1 MNARTKVATHL
12 FYQTFVRLSIMMKA
26 GISMKLFRQRFIQ
39 AKGQSG
45 LRWID
50 IANRSGL
57 DKASISQYKNGV
69 HTPEPDALYRLA
81 LALNVSMEWLT
92 GAEISVSDSEILNQY
107 HQLNDLG
114 KSELIQFLD
123 DLSSNQKYKK

>member
-1 MNARTKVATHL
+1 M
-12 FYQTFVRLSIMMKA
+12 
-26 GISMKLFRQRFIQ
+26 GIFQQRFIQ
-39 AKGQSG
+39 AKEQSG

-50 IANRSGL
+50 IANLSGL

-69 HTPEPDALYRLA
+69 HTPEPDALYHLA
-81 LALNVSMEWLT
+81 VALNVSMEWLT

-123 DLSSNQKYKK
+123 DLSSDQKYKK

>member
-1 MNARTKVATHL
+1 MK
-12 FYQTFVRLSIMMKA
+12 TFQ
-26 GISMKLFRQRFIQ
+26 QRFLQ
-39 AKGQSG
+39 AKEQSG

-69 HTPEPDALYRLA
+69 HIPEPDALYRLA
-81 LALNVSMEWLT
+81 NTLNVSMEWLT
-92 GAEISVSDSEILNQY
+92 SAEVSPNDSEILNHY

-114 KSELIQFLD
+114 QAEFLKFLN
-123 DLSSNQKYKK
+123 DLLSNPKYRK

>member
-1 MNARTKVATHL
+1 MEIFQK
-12 FYQTFVRLSIMMKA
+12 
-26 GISMKLFRQRFIQ
+26 RFIQ
-39 AKGQSG
+39 AKEQSG
-45 LRWID
+45 LRWVD

-81 LALNVSMEWLT
+81 VALNVSMEWLT
-92 GAEISVSDSEILNQY
+92 GTDIPTVSVDDSEILNRY

-114 KSELIQFLD
+114 KQEFTQFLD
-123 DLSSNQKYKK
+123 GLLSDEQYKK

>member
-1 MNARTKVATHL
+1 
-12 FYQTFVRLSIMMKA
+12 MMEVFQK
-26 GISMKLFRQRFIQ
+26 RFIQ
-39 AKGQSG
+39 AKEHSG

-81 LALNVSMEWLT
+81 VALNVSMEWLT
-92 GAEISVSDSEILNQY
+92 GADVPMVADKSSCGIGLVSNDEWEILNRY
-107 HQLNDLG
+107 RQLDDLG
-114 KSELIQFLD
+114 KSEFKRFLD
-123 DLSSNQKYKK
+123 DLSSGKNTKGYRSNG

>member
-1 MNARTKVATHL
+1 MEIFQK
-12 FYQTFVRLSIMMKA
+12 
-26 GISMKLFRQRFIQ
+26 RFIQ
-39 AKGQSG
+39 AKEQSG

-81 LALNVSMEWLT
+81 VALNVSMEWLT
-92 GAEISVSDSEILNQY
+92 GADIPTASVDDSEILNRY

-114 KSELIQFLD
+114 KQEFTQFLD
-123 DLSSNQKYKK
+123 ALLSDKKYKG

>member
-1 MNARTKVATHL
+1 M
-12 FYQTFVRLSIMMKA
+12 
-26 GISMKLFRQRFIQ
+26 GIFQKRFIQ
-39 AKGQSG
+39 ANEQSE

-81 LALNVSMEWLT
+81 VALNVSMEWLT
-92 GAEISVSDSEILNQY
+92 GVDTPTVSVDDSELLNHY

-114 KSELIQFLD
+114 KQELTQFLD
-123 DLSSNQKYKK
+123 SLLSEQQYKR

>member
-1 MNARTKVATHL
+1 MT
-12 FYQTFVRLSIMMKA
+12 TFQK
-26 GISMKLFRQRFIQ
+26 RFIQ
-39 AKGQSG
+39 AKEQSG
-45 LRWID
+45 LRWVD

-81 LALNVSMEWLT
+81 VALNVSMEWLT
-92 GAEISVSDSEILNQY
+92 GADIPLASVDDSKILNRY

-114 KSELIQFLD
+114 KQEFMQFLD
-123 DLSSNQKYKK
+123 ELLSDEKHKR

>member
-1 MNARTKVATHL
+1 MEL
-12 FYQTFVRLSIMMKA
+12 FQ
-26 GISMKLFRQRFIQ
+26 QRFIQ
-39 AKGQSG
+39 AKEQSG

-81 LALNVSMEWLT
+81 NVLNVSMEWLT
-92 GAEISVSDSEILNQY
+92 GAEISVNDSEILKRY

-114 KSELIQFLD
+114 KTEFKQFLD
-123 DLSSNQKYKK
+123 DLSSNPKYKSNG

>member
-1 MNARTKVATHL
+1 MG
-12 FYQTFVRLSIMMKA
+12 TFQ
-26 GISMKLFRQRFIQ
+26 QRFLQ
-39 AKGQSG
+39 AKEESG

-69 HTPEPDALYRLA
+69 HVPEPDALYRLA

-92 GAEISVSDSEILNQY
+92 GAEVSVGDSEILNYY

-114 KSELIQFLD
+114 KSEFMRFLD
-123 DLSSNQKYKK
+123 DLSSNEKYKR

>member
-1 MNARTKVATHL
+1 
-12 FYQTFVRLSIMMKA
+12 
-26 GISMKLFRQRFIQ
+26 MKLFRQRFIQ
-39 AKGQSG
+39 AKEQSG

-123 DLSSNQKYKK
+123 DLSSNQKYKKLRIVTVGYGSRLRF

>member
-1 MNARTKVATHL
+1 ME
-12 FYQTFVRLSIMMKA
+12 TFQ
-26 GISMKLFRQRFIQ
+26 QRFLQ
-39 AKGQSG
+39 AKEQSG

-81 LALNVSMEWLT
+81 VALNVSMEWLT
-92 GAEISVSDSEILNQY
+92 GADVPIVPVDDSEILNRY

-114 KSELIQFLD
+114 KSEFMRFLD
-123 DLSSNQKYKK
+123 DLSSDPKYKKVTGSG

>member
-1 MNARTKVATHL
+1 MT
-12 FYQTFVRLSIMMKA
+12 TFQK
-26 GISMKLFRQRFIQ
+26 RFLQ
-39 AKGQSG
+39 AKERSG

-81 LALNVSMEWLT
+81 VALKVSMEWLT
-92 GAEISVSDSEILNQY
+92 GAEVSVGDSEILNCY

-114 KSELIQFLD
+114 RVEFMRFLD
-123 DLSSNQKYKK
+123 GLSSDERYRR

>member
-1 MNARTKVATHL
+1 MEI
-12 FYQTFVRLSIMMKA
+12 FQ
-26 GISMKLFRQRFIQ
+26 QRFIQ
-39 AKGQSG
+39 AKEQSG

-50 IANRSGL
+50 IANLSGL

-81 LALNVSMEWLT
+81 DVLNVSMEWLT
-92 GAEISVSDSEILNQY
+92 GAEISVSDSKILNRY

-114 KSELIQFLD
+114 KLEFIQFLD
-123 DLSSNQKYKK
+123 GLSSDPKYKR

>member
-1 MNARTKVATHL
+1 MEL
-12 FYQTFVRLSIMMKA
+12 FQ
-26 GISMKLFRQRFIQ
+26 QRFIQ
-39 AKGQSG
+39 AKEQSG

-50 IANRSGL
+50 IANLSGL

-81 LALNVSMEWLT
+81 NALDVTMEWLT
-92 GAEISVSDSEILNQY
+92 GAEISVNDSEILKRY

-114 KSELIQFLD
+114 KTEFKQFLD
-123 DLSSNQKYKK
+123 DLSSNPKYKSNG

>member
-1 MNARTKVATHL
+1 MEL
-12 FYQTFVRLSIMMKA
+12 FQK
-26 GISMKLFRQRFIQ
+26 RFLE
-39 AKGQSG
+39 AKEQSG

-69 HTPEPDALYRLA
+69 HVPEPDALYHLA
-81 LALNVSMEWLT
+81 VTLGVSMEWLT
-92 GAEISVSDSEILNQY
+92 GAEVSITDKQILNRY

-114 KSELIQFLD
+114 KSEFMRFLD
-123 DLSSNQKYKK
+123 NLSSDDKYKR

>member
-1 MNARTKVATHL
+1 MEIFQK
-12 FYQTFVRLSIMMKA
+12 
-26 GISMKLFRQRFIQ
+26 RFIQ
-39 AKGQSG
+39 AKELSG

-81 LALNVSMEWLT
+81 TTLNVSMEWLT
-92 GAEISVSDSEILNQY
+92 GAEVSVDDSNILNRY
-107 HQLNDLG
+107 HSLNDLG
-114 KSELIQFLD
+114 KLEFMRILD
-123 DLSSNQKYKK
+123 DLTSNKKYKR

>member
-1 MNARTKVATHL
+1 MEIFQK
-12 FYQTFVRLSIMMKA
+12 
-26 GISMKLFRQRFIQ
+26 RFLQ
-39 AKGQSG
+39 AKEQSG

-69 HTPEPDALYRLA
+69 HVPEPDALYRLA
-81 LALNVSMEWLT
+81 VALNVSMEWLT
-92 GAEISVSDSEILNQY
+92 GADTSSVSVDDSELLNRY

-114 KSELIQFLD
+114 KAEFMRLLD
-123 DLSSNQKYKK
+123 GLLSDEKYKR